1 MASHHSAQRGPERN
15 AAWALALGA
24 SSTLRYLAAT
34 VVVSVLGLAGGVTS
48 AVAAAPKAH
57 VAVLGPAAGS
67 QPLELV
73 IPLAVDTAGLKQFA
87 LAVSTPGS
95 PRYRHYLPVAAIA
108 RRFGA
113 SLGAQARV
121 VRYLRGIGA
130 TQVSA
135 SPSGLFVKAIM
146 SVAVAE
152 RTFGTSLASFQTAS
166 GVRFIAPAPLGRAS
180 AATTNLPAALRGLA
194 LGVVGLDTEPVVPDS
209 VPRRSATNTAGI
221 QASAAQPPSDYTNVT
236 GTQAGCTGGRLSGGF
251 TPNQYLTAYNYG
263 PLQQAGLGGQ
273 GERVAVIEIDRF
285 NPSDIGAFARCFGLK
300 VPPISI
306 YSQGSP
312 NAIPFGP
319 ESTLDVEVLDAA
331 APRLRSLEVFESNG
345 DAAQVDES
353 FVAPLFTPGAK
364 PDVVSASLGLC
375 EPDMQNAFGAAG
387 IATVENALEFAAA
400 AGISV
405 LAASGDKGS
414 ADCVD
419 SQGNPV
425 AEPATNYP
433 ASSQWV
439 TAVGGTNFTLNA
451 ANQIDSQVV
460 WNDTTDQVDAG
471 GGGLSAI
478 FPRPPYQTGVV
489 SPNSRA
495 LPDVSMLADIGPGYA
510 IYCTAR
516 GVAGCNG
523 WTTVGGTSAATPLLA
538 GGIALVDQDLR
549 RNQRE
554 LLGFLNPLLYQI
566 GTGTQRTQ
574 VYWDVQ
580 QFGNDVGPYI
590 GNRSPIGCCTA
601 GPGFDQASGWGSVDL
616 ASLDQLALQ
625 KQVPFSNVSLKFLHH
640 QRPIKR
646 HRLSLKLAC
655 GGPCTAYALGYV
667 IIRGGHSFE
676 VRTRDYSFTSSG
688 SKTVTIRFTAREE
701 QWLRLG
707 LRNHHTVEAEI
718 FGVALDSRG
727 QVAQVTDLQVL
738 ALTR

>member
-1 MASHHSAQRGPERN
+1 MRS
-15 AAWALALGA
+15 
-24 SSTLRYLAAT
+24 LAAT
-34 VVVSVLGLAGGVTS
+34 MLVCALGLVGGV
-48 AVAAAPKAH
+48 APAAAAAPRAR
-57 VAVLGPAAGS
+57 VAVLGPAAAS
-67 QPLELV
+67 QPLQLV
-73 IPLAVDTAGLKQFA
+73 IPLAADSAGLKQFA
-87 LAVSTPGS
+87 RAVSTPGS
-95 PRYRHYLPVAAIA
+95 PQYRHYLPVAAIA

-113 SLGAQARV
+113 SLGTQTRV
-121 VRYLRGIGA
+121 VGYLGRIGA
-130 TQVSA
+130 TDVAA
-135 SPSGLFVKAIM
+135 SPSGLFVKATM
-146 SVAVAE
+146 SVALAE

-166 GVRFIAPAPLGRAS
+166 GVRFIAPAPLARASS
-180 AATTNLPAALRGLA
+180 AATNLPQALRGLA

-209 VPRRSATNTAGI
+209 VPHRSASDVAGLH
-221 QASAAQPPSDYTNVT
+221 ASAAQQPSDYPNVT
-236 GTQAGCTGGRLSGGF
+236 GTQAGCNGGKLSGGF

-263 PLQQAGLGGQ
+263 PLHQTGLGGQ
-273 GERVAVIEIDRF
+273 GERLAVIEIDRF
-285 NPSDIGAFARCFGLK
+285 NPSDIRTFARCFGLK

-331 APRLRSLEVFESNG
+331 TPNLKSLEVFESNG

-375 EPDMQNAFGAAG
+375 EPDMQNAFGRAG
-387 IATVENALEFAAA
+387 ILTVENALEFAAA

-419 SQGNPV
+419 NQGNPV
-425 AEPATNYP
+425 DQLATNYP

-451 ANQIDSQVV
+451 ANQISSQVV

-471 GGGLSAI
+471 GGGFSAI
-478 FPRPPYQTGVV
+478 FHRPPYQAALGTRDW
-489 SPNSRA
+489 RA

-549 RNQRE
+549 RHQRE

-566 GTGTQRTQ
+566 GSGAQGAQ
-574 VYWDVQ
+574 VYSDVQ
-580 QFGNDVGPYI
+580 QFGNDVGSYI
-590 GNRSPIGCCTA
+590 GNRQALGCCAA
-601 GPGFDQASGWGSVDL
+601 GPGFDEASGWGSVDL
-616 ASLDQLALQ
+616 ASLDRIALQ
-625 KQVPFSNVSLKFLHH
+625 MQVPFSNVSLKFLHH

-646 HRLSLKLAC
+646 QRLSLRLAC
-655 GGPCTAYALGYV
+655 GGPCTAYGLGYV
-667 IIRGGHSFE
+667 TIRGGHSFE
-676 VRTRDYSFTSSG
+676 VRTREYSFTTNG
-688 SKTVTIRFTAREE
+688 SKIVTVKFTPRQE
-701 QWLRLG
+701 QWLRSG
-707 LRNHHTVEAEI
+707 LRNHHTIEAEI

-738 ALTR
+738 PLIR

>member
-1 MASHHSAQRGPERN
+1 M
-15 AAWALALGA
+15 
-24 SSTLRYLAAT
+24 
-34 VVVSVLGLAGGVTS
+34 
-48 AVAAAPKAH
+48 
-57 VAVLGPAAGS
+57 LGPAAGS

-73 IPLAVDTAGLKQFA
+73 LPLAVDSARLKRFA
-87 LAVSTPGS
+87 QAVSTPGS
-95 PRYRHYLPVAAIA
+95 PLYRHYLPVAAIA

-113 SLGAQARV
+113 PLAAQARV
-121 VRYLRGIGA
+121 VSYLRGIGA

-135 SPSGLFVKAIM
+135 SPSGLFVKATM
-146 SVAVAE
+146 DVAVAE
-152 RTFGTSLASFQTAS
+152 RTFGTSLASFQTAG
-166 GVRFIAPAPLGRAS
+166 GVRFIAPALLAHAS
-180 AATTNLPAALRGLA
+180 AAGANLPQALRGLA

-209 VPRRSATNTAGI
+209 VPHRSANEVAGI
-221 QASAAQPPSDYTNVT
+221 HANATQQPSDYPTVT
-236 GTQAGCTGGRLSGGF
+236 GTQTGCNGGKLSGGF

-285 NPSDIGAFARCFGLK
+285 NPSDIGTFARCFGLK
-300 VPPISI
+300 VPPIRV

-331 APRLRSLEVFESNG
+331 SPRLKSLEVFESNG

-375 EPDMQNAFGAAG
+375 EPDMQNAFGRAG
-387 IATVENALEFAAA
+387 INTVENALEFAAA

-419 SQGNPV
+419 NQGNPV
-425 AEPATNYP
+425 DQLATNYP

-471 GGGLSAI
+471 GGGFSAI

-489 SPNSRA
+489 SRDSRA

-510 IYCTAR
+510 IFCTAR

-554 LLGFLNPLLYQI
+554 LLGFLDPLLYQI
-566 GTGTQRTQ
+566 GSGAQGAQ
-574 VYWDVQ
+574 VYSDVR

-590 GNRSPIGCCTA
+590 GNHQPLTCCTA

-616 ASLDQLALQ
+616 ASLDQIALQ
-625 KQVPFSNVSLKFLHH
+625 MQVPFSNVTLKLLRH

-646 HRLSLKLAC
+646 HRLALKLAC

-676 VRTRDYSFTSSG
+676 VRTREYSFTTVG
-688 SKTVTIRFTAREE
+688 SKTVTIKFTPRQE
-701 QWLRLG
+701 QWLRSG
-707 LRNHHTVEAEI
+707 LRNHRMIEAET

-738 ALTR
+738 SLTR